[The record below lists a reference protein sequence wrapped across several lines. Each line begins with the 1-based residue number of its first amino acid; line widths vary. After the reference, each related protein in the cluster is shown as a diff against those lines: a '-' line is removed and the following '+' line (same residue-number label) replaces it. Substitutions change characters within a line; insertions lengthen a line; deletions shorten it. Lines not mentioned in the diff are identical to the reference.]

1 MKNSVLIVENER
13 ATSFALTEGLA
24 EDGYSIKAVASSE
37 AALRFLKGKKCD
49 LIITDIRLPGMSGVE
64 LLKKLSA
71 RRKIP
76 SIVITASGSQEAH
89 SAAKKAG
96 AVKFFSKPFKVDE
109 VKKSVAQ
116 ALAPRNGGAPSAG
129 GSGPAPR
136 RASAT
141 GKRRSGVTPS
151 GRSHRRQNGSSS
163 GGAGARR

>member
-1 MKNSVLIVENER
+1 MKSNVLIVENER
-13 ATSFALTEGLA
+13 ATAFALSEGLA

-37 AALRFLKGKKCD
+37 AALRFLKGKRCD
-49 LIITDIRLPGMSGVE
+49 LIITDIRLPGMNGVE
-64 LLKKLSA
+64 LLKKLSI

-76 SIVITASGSQEAH
+76 SIVITASGSDEAY

-116 ALAPRNGGAPSAG
+116 ALAPRNGGATPGG
-129 GSGPAPR
+129 GSGSAPR

-141 GKRRSGVTPS
+141 GAKRSAMTPT
-151 GRSHRRQNGSSS
+151 GRSNRRHNGSDASR
-163 GGAGARR
+163 AGARR